1 MTFDLESLPL
11 RELQTLVSQATKRI
25 RTLKKRKPVALVR
38 AKLEKL
44 ALAEGYSLK
53 ELFGGVRAGPA
64 SKVTKK
70 RRVSPLAGKKVP
82 PKYRN
87 PSNAAEVWSGRGN
100 RPLWLVGALK
110 KRGAKLDQFLIKK
123 K

>member
-1 MTFDLESLPL
+1 MSFDLQSLSL
-11 RELQTLVSQATKRI
+11 KELQVLVSQATKRI
-25 RTLKKRKPVALVR
+25 RALKKRKPVAQVK
-38 AKLEKL
+38 AKLEKV
-44 ALAEGYSLK
+44 AEAEGYTLQ
-53 ELFGGVRAGPA
+53 ELFGRTRATPA

-70 RRVSPLAGKKVP
+70 RPVSPLAGKKVP

-87 PSNAAEVWSGRGN
+87 PARPAEVWSGRGS
-100 RPLWLVGALK
+100 RPLWLASALK